1 MQIKAFLISLKEEV
15 MTEFIENIFSTLFG
29 NNVVL
34 ATILISA
41 IPVIELK
48 GSIPFAMSP
57 QIWGSAALPYWTA
70 FAYGLLG
77 SCMVVPVLALIY
89 IPIINWLKKTKLF
102 KKLAE
107 KIEAK
112 VNKQKDKIEQDVA
125 QKTQDEVVE
134 NIETKVEKTK
144 KKKIVYDKK
153 FFLRLL
159 GVFGFVA
166 IPLPLTGVWTG
177 TCLAVALGLGFWWSC
192 LSVILGNVVAGL
204 IITLVSNLFGDA
216 TIIFFYILIGIILL
230 AALFMFVKKVIKKY
244 KSKKAEE
251 ISNNN

>member
-1 MQIKAFLISLKEEV
+1 

-77 SCMVVPVLALIY
+77 SCMVVPILALIY
-89 IPIINWLKKTKLF
+89 TPIINWLKKTKLF
-102 KKLAE
+102 KRLGE

-112 VNKQKDKIEQDVA
+112 VNKQKDKIEQDVE

-134 NIETKVEKTK
+134 SVENKTEKAK

-153 FFLRLL
+153 FFLKLL

-177 TCLAVALGLGFWWSC
+177 TCLGIALGLGFWWTC
-192 LSVILGNVVAGL
+192 LSVILGNVIAGL
-204 IITLVSNLFGDA
+204 IITLLSSLFGDA
-216 TIIFFYILIGIILL
+216 TLLLFYILIVIILL
-230 AALFMFVKKVIKKY
+230 AALFMFIKKAI
-244 KSKKAEE
+244 KKHKLKKEE
-251 ISNNN
+251 VSNNN